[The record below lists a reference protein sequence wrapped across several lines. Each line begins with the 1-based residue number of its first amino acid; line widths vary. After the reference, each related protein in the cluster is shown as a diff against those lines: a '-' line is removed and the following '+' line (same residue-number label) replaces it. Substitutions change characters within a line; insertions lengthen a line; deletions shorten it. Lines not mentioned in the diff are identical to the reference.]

1 MNEMITEQIYEQK
14 RAKWASQATRVFE
27 TLHEETLTR
36 LQVSSKTGIPIQNIC
51 RFIATL
57 RKENRVCIV
66 KKAVD
71 PLSKMPA
78 EFLSTNEKVCQPC
91 QTGQTNLFQ

>member
-1 MNEMITEQIYEQK
+1 MITEQIYEQK
-14 RAKWASQATRVFE
+14 RAKWASQAVRVFE
-27 TLHEETLTR
+27 TLHAETLTR
-36 LQVSSKTGIPIQNIC
+36 LQVSCKTGIPIQNIC
-51 RFIATL
+51 RFVATL

-78 EFLSTNEKVCQPC
+78 EFLSTNENVCRTCQIC
-91 QTGQTNLFQ
+91 QTSLFL